1 MPSVACCDPQGLR
14 HLYASSLPMRVTN
27 QIITR
32 NSQSRLQS
40 KLQSIDR
47 LNEDISSGIRLRKM
61 SDDPTAAGE
70 VVRIGS
76 SMRAITQFRRNVD
89 LGFARASAEEVVLN
103 QVTEGLGRAIELGVA
118 QASGTAN
125 AQTRLI
131 VKTEIDQLLSFAV
144 DLGNTRF
151 GEDYLFGGTRAG
163 ERPFRMPPTPAD
175 GFSALTV
182 GVLPVNPSGATSLEI
197 SDGVFLTPS
206 HNGTDVFLTTD
217 ALEALRALST
227 ALGNNDVP
235 GIQAATD
242 RVTAASSQLQ
252 NVLGAQG
259 ARFNELESARANL
272 DQTEFNLKTFR
283 ADLRDTEVDKAIAEL
298 IGKQTLYQA
307 AMSATSRILGLSLAN
322 YL

>member
-1 MPSVACCDPQGLR
+1 
-14 HLYASSLPMRVTN
+14 MRVTN
-27 QIITR
+27 QLITR
-32 NSQSRLQS
+32 NSQSRLQIN
-40 KLQSIDR
+40 LQAIDR

-61 SDDPTAAGE
+61 SDDPTSAGQ
-70 VVRIGS
+70 VVRISS
-76 SMRAITQFRRNVD
+76 SMRALTQFQRNVD
-89 LGFARASAEEVVLN
+89 LGLSRASAEELVLN
-103 QVTEGLGRAIELGVA
+103 QLTDGLGRAIELGVA

-131 VKTEIDQLLSFAV
+131 VKTEVDQLINYAV
-144 DLGNTRF
+144 GLGNTKL
-151 GEDYLFGGTRAG
+151 GDDYLFGGTRAG
-163 ERPFRMPPTPAD
+163 EKPFRMPPTPAD

-182 GVLPVNPSGATSLEI
+182 GVTPVDPSGAISLEI
-197 SDGVFLTPS
+197 NDGVFTTPS
-206 HNGTDVFLTTD
+206 HNGTEVFLTTD

-227 ALGNNDVP
+227 ALGINDVA
-235 GIQAATD
+235 GIQVATD
-242 RVTAASSQLQ
+242 RLTVASSQVQ

-259 ARFNELESARANL
+259 ARINELENARTNL
-272 DQTEFNLKTFR
+272 DGMEFNLKAFR